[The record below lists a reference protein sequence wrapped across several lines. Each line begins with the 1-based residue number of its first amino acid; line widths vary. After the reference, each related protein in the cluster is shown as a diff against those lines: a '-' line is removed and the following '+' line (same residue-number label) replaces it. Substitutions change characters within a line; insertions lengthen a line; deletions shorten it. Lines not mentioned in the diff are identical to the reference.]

1 MSDQLAIDG
10 SRIVKKYPIDLKDLD
25 VGTRIQV
32 SRNPIDDPLPE
43 TGTVQKITREMR
55 VGTKMTVIAYL
66 VDQSGITREIFWE
79 NDPKDPCID
88 VLEDKLA
95 IEEQKAQ
102 TIPLWPGERQEIPG
116 NSLIK
121 FNIIDYFIY
130 GIIKFNIVRYF
141 IYGIGSVLEFFP
153 SPERFDVW
161 RVAQDVPI
169 NEGPLAVRRLLAELQ
184 EDASQRGVP
193 S

>member
-1 MSDQLAIDG
+1 
-10 SRIVKKYPIDLKDLD
+10 
-25 VGTRIQV
+25 
-32 SRNPIDDPLPE
+32 
-43 TGTVQKITREMR
+43 
-55 VGTKMTVIAYL
+55 MTVIAYL

-95 IEEQKAQ
+95 IEEQKDQ

-121 FNIIDYFIY
+121 FNIIH
-130 GIIKFNIVRYF
+130 YF